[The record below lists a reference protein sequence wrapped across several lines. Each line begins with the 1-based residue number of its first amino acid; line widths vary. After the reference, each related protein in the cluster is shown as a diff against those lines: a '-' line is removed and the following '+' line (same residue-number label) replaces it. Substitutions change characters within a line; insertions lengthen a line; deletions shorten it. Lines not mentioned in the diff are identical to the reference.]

1 MSLVRDSTCLPV
13 RVHDLTL
20 RPVRQ
25 RVAIGSVY
33 VDHPWLKVDLR
44 SLGVDVRSPEVC
56 LRSLDPEAA
65 KLVVA
70 FWETL
75 VPVAFGIRSARAAAE
90 VAQGPFPS
98 AWPSVARPADD
109 PITCGHVKHPRRG

>member
-25 RVAIGSVY
+25 RVAMGSVY
-33 VDHPWLKVDLR
+33 VDHRWLKVDLR

-65 KLVVA
+65 KLAVA

-98 AWPSVARPADD
+98 SCASVARAAADA
-109 PITCGHVKHPRRG
+109 IACGHVEPPAR